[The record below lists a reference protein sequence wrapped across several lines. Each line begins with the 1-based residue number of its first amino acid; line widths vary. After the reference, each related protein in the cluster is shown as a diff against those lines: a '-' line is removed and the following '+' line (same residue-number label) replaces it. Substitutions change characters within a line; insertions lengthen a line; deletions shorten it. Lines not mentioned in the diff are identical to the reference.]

1 MAGID
6 GKHRDRQGHQR
17 HLCPPQIQRGKLRC
31 PGKHQGTHQHNGAAA
46 QPGLHGSQPKGQTK
60 DGDEQ
65 RNRQQLP
72 KTAPNGVAVERNGG
86 GRQGRHGQSAFRKE
100 QQKKRTGARVC
111 PRFAPPATCAADAL
125 RARVFWPLGR
135 RWECRYLQLERQFL
149 HHGPPGFAV
158 WWPFFAPIFA
168 PIQGDTRP

>member
-1 MAGID
+1 MNSTSASL
-6 GKHRDRQGHQR
+6 QGE
-17 HLCPPQIQRGKLRC
+17 LPPLAPTLNHPDI
-31 PGKHQGTHQHNGAAA
+31 PIYDMMYGAAA
-46 QPGLHGSQPKGQTK
+46 QPGLDGGQPKGQTK

-135 RWECRYLQLERQFL
+135 R
-149 HHGPPGFAV
+149 
-158 WWPFFAPIFA
+158 
-168 PIQGDTRP
+168 